1 MNARR
6 LQLIC
11 QPAFVEGMGW
21 KAAGVGGGGGGRGGS
36 VAEMKFPS
44 PGDPELQNSFFCPWN
59 WSRRYIA
66 LHMDLY
72 I

>member
-11 QPAFVEGMGW
+11 QPAFVEGMGVE
-21 KAAGVGGGGGGRGGS
+21 GRGGEGGGGRGGS

-44 PGDPELQNSFFCPWN
+44 AGDPELQNSFFYPWN
-59 WSRRYIA
+59 WSRRYIV
-66 LHMDLY
+66 LPMDLY

>member
-11 QPAFVEGMGW
+11 QAAFVEGMGVE
-21 KAAGVGGGGGGRGGS
+21 GRGGGGGEGS
-36 VAEMKFPS
+36 DAEMEFPS
-44 PGDPELQNSFFCPWN
+44 AGDTELQNSFFYPWN

-66 LHMDLY
+66 LPMDMY